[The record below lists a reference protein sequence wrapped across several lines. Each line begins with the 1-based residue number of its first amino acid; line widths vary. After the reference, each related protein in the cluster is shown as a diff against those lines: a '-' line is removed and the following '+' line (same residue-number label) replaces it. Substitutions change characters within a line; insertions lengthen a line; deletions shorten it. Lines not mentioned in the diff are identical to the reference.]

1 MDMDN
6 VDIVII
12 EDNHHD
18 VEMIL
23 DAFYELEIKSG
34 FLIFSDGAEA
44 VKNFFDPGGRYY
56 SEKIRLP
63 RLILLD
69 LKLPKIN
76 GMEVLKLLK
85 SHERTKCIPIVVF
98 TSSNEERDRME
109 SYKLGANSYLVK
121 PLDADQF
128 ADHIR
133 QIINYWLSLNV
144 NAY

>member
-1 MDMDN
+1 MDN
-6 VDIVII
+6 IDIVII
-12 EDNHHD
+12 EDNRHD

-23 DAFYELEIKSG
+23 DAFRESGIKPST
-34 FLIFSDGAEA
+34 LIFSDGVEA
-44 VKNFFDPGGRYY
+44 ARNFFDPTGKFF
-56 SEKIRLP
+56 SEESKPP

-85 SHERTKCIPIVVF
+85 TDEKTKNIPVIVF
-98 TSSNEERDRME
+98 TSSNEERDKAE

-128 ADHIR
+128 AAYIK
-133 QIINYWLSLNV
+133 QITNYWIHLNV

>member
-1 MDMDN
+1 MDN
-6 VDIVII
+6 VDIIII

-23 DAFYELEIKSG
+23 DAFCELEIKMK
-34 FLIFSDGAEA
+34 FIKFCDGAEA
-44 VKNFFDPGGRYY
+44 IKNFFDPSGKYY
-56 SEKIRLP
+56 SDKIRLP

-85 SHERTKCIPIVVF
+85 SSERTKCIPIVVF

-133 QIINYWLSLNV
+133 QIINYWISLNV

>member
-1 MDMDN
+1 MDN

-18 VEMIL
+18 VEMIV
-23 DAFYELEIKSG
+23 DAFRESEIKSG
-34 FLIFSDGAEA
+34 FLRFRDGAEA
-44 VKNFFDPGGRYY
+44 IKNFFDPSGKYY
-56 SEKIRLP
+56 SEKNQLP
-63 RLILLD
+63 RLILLA

-76 GMEVLKLLK
+76 GMEILKLLK
-85 SHERTKCIPIVVF
+85 SNERTKCIPIVVF
-98 TSSNEERDRME
+98 TSSNEEKDRME

-121 PLDADQF
+121 PLDANQF

>member
-1 MDMDN
+1 MDN

-23 DAFYELEIKSG
+23 DAFCELEIKPG
-34 FLIFSDGAEA
+34 FLIFRDGAEA
-44 VKNFFDPGGRYY
+44 VKNFFDSSGKYY

-85 SHERTKCIPIVVF
+85 SNEKTKCIPIVVF

-109 SYKLGANSYLVK
+109 SCKLGANSYLVK

-128 ADHIR
+128 ADYIR

>member
-1 MDMDN
+1 MDN

-23 DAFYELEIKSG
+23 DAFCELEIKPG
-34 FLIFSDGAEA
+34 FLIFRDGAEA
-44 VKNFFDPGGRYY
+44 VKNFFDSSGQYY

-85 SHERTKCIPIVVF
+85 SNERTKCIPIVVF
-98 TSSNEERDRME
+98 TSSNEERDKME
-109 SYKLGANSYLVK
+109 SYKLWANSYVVK

>member
-1 MDMDN
+1 MDN
-6 VDIVII
+6 VDIVIV

-23 DAFYELEIKSG
+23 DAFCELEIKPD
-34 FLIFSDGAEA
+34 FL
-44 VKNFFDPGGRYY
+44 Y
-56 SEKIRLP
+56 S
-63 RLILLD
+63 
-69 LKLPKIN
+69 
-76 GMEVLKLLK
+76 GMELKQQRTFSIPAGNIIQEISTATVDIAGFKTPQNQWHGSSEILK
-85 SHERTKCIPIVVF
+85 SNEKTKCIPVVVF

-133 QIINYWLSLNV
+133 QIINYWINLNV

>member
-1 MDMDN
+1 MDN

-23 DAFYELEIKSG
+23 DAFCELEIKSG
-34 FLIFSDGAEA
+34 FLIFRDGAEA
-44 VKNFFDPGGRYY
+44 VKNFFDSSGKYY

-85 SHERTKCIPIVVF
+85 SNERTKCIPIVVF

>member
-1 MDMDN
+1 MDN

-23 DAFYELEIKSG
+23 DAFCELEIKPG
-34 FLIFSDGAEA
+34 FLVFRDGAEA
-44 VKNFFDPGGRYY
+44 VKNFFDSNGKYY

-85 SHERTKCIPIVVF
+85 SSERTKCIPIVVF

-121 PLDADQF
+121 PLDADKF
-128 ADHIR
+128 VDHIR
-133 QIINYWLSLNV
+133 QIINYWVILNV